1 MKKILIIALSFGLIL
16 PAVAQIAKTAPK
28 TQQKE
33 VRKAPRITPEQ
44 YANRH
49 VELLDKKV
57 KLTPAQ
63 RTKAIEIYKR
73 NASQRIGAIGHDAK
87 TLNTVAKTER
97 EDINKIL
104 TADQKLQL
112 QKMDEKNRMQER
124 KIQQERELKV
134 RTVDPQGTPRK
145 NLKEDLKPSVK

>member
-1 MKKILIIALSFGLIL
+1 MKKILIVALSLGLIL

-28 TQQKE
+28 SQQKE

-57 KLTPAQ
+57 KLTPVQ
-63 RTKAIEIYKR
+63 KTKALEIYKR

-87 TLNTVAKTER
+87 TLNTAAQNER
-97 EDINKIL
+97 EEISKIL
-104 TADQKLQL
+104 TDDQKLQL
-112 QKMDEKNRMQER
+112 QKMDENNRMQER
-124 KIQQERELKV
+124 KIQKERELKV
-134 RTVDPQGTPRK
+134 RTVDPQGTPRN
-145 NLKEDLKPSVK
+145 NLKDELKPSMK